1 MISLFLLGRNFLV
14 FVILIGLFSTTLLG
28 CEHIHRSIVSA
39 DTDDSSSTADLQI
52 IEKLMP
58 ADIGHEVYDSQV
70 PREVTVIIIH
80 STYFVGEDPYD
91 IDGIIA
97 QYTEYGVATHY
108 VIGPDGTVY
117 RLVNDNDRAYHAG
130 SGTMPDGRTGINDF
144 SIGISLNN
152 TDTVG
157 PSEVQYDTLVQLILL
172 LEEKYMIEQILGF
185 NEVSDRF
192 NTPWLFDWE
201 KFREKLAE
209 GRRTEVAIANGAD
222 DSP

>member
-1 MISLFLLGRNFLV
+1 MVYLFRLRKNFFVSVLFAGLV
-14 FVILIGLFSTTLLG
+14 STTLFG
-28 CEHIHRSIVSA
+28 CEYVNRSIISA
-39 DTDDSSSTADLQI
+39 ATDDSTSPTTLHIVD
-52 IEKLMP
+52 KLMP
-58 ADIGHEVYDSQV
+58 EGVGYEVYDSSE
-70 PREVTVIIIH
+70 PREVTVIILH

-117 RLVNDNDRAYHAG
+117 RLVDDNNRAYHAG
-130 SGTMPDGRTGINDF
+130 SGTMPDGRTGINSF

-157 PSEVQYDTLVQLILL
+157 PTDVQYDTLVQLILL

-209 GRRTEVAIANGAD
+209 ARTMKGAASD
-222 DSP
+222 EGDASS

>member
-1 MISLFLLGRNFLV
+1 MVYLFRLRKNFFVSVLFVGLV
-14 FVILIGLFSTTLLG
+14 SATLLG
-28 CEHIHRSIVSA
+28 CEYVNRSIISA
-39 DTDDSSSTADLQI
+39 ATDDSTSPTTLRIVD
-52 IEKLMP
+52 KLMP
-58 ADIGHEVYDSQV
+58 EGIGYEVYDSSE
-70 PREVTVIIIH
+70 PREVTVIILH

-117 RLVNDNDRAYHAG
+117 RLVDDNNRAYHAG
-130 SGTMPDGRTGINDF
+130 SGTMPDGRTGINSF

-157 PSEVQYDTLVQLILL
+157 PNDVQYDTLVQLILL
-172 LEEKYMIEQILGF
+172 LEDKYMIEQILGF

-201 KFREKLAE
+201 KFRKKLAE
-209 GRRTEVAIANGAD
+209 ARTMKVAASDEGDA
-222 DSP
+222 SS

>member
-1 MISLFLLGRNFLV
+1 MVYLFRLRKNFVVSVLFAGLV
-14 FVILIGLFSTTLLG
+14 SATLLG
-28 CEHIHRSIVSA
+28 CEHINRSIISA
-39 DTDDSSSTADLQI
+39 ATDDSTSPTPLRIVD
-52 IEKLMP
+52 KLMP
-58 ADIGHEVYDSQV
+58 EGVGYEVYDGPE
-70 PREVTVIIIH
+70 PREVTVIILH

-108 VIGPDGTVY
+108 VISPDGTVY
-117 RLVNDNDRAYHAG
+117 RLVKDNDRAYHAG
-130 SGTMPDGRTGINDF
+130 SGTMPDGRTGINSF

-157 PSEVQYDTLVQLILL
+157 PNDVQYDTLIQLILL
-172 LEEKYMIEQILGF
+172 LEDEYTIEHILGF

-201 KFREKLAE
+201 KFRKKLAE
-209 GRRTEVAIANGAD
+209 ARAAKVAAANGGD
-222 DSP
+222 TSS

>member
-1 MISLFLLGRNFLV
+1 MFSLLLLRKNLLV
-14 FVILIGLFSTTLLG
+14 SILFTGLVSTTLLG
-28 CEHIHRSIVSA
+28 CEYVNRNLVSA
-39 DTDDSSSTADLQI
+39 VTDDSTDPTPLRI
-52 IEKLMP
+52 VDKLMP
-58 ADIGHEVYDSQV
+58 EGIGHEVYDGPE
-70 PREVTVIIIH
+70 PREVTVIILH

-117 RLVNDNDRAYHAG
+117 RLVNDNARAYHAG
-130 SGTMPDGRTGINDF
+130 SGTMPDGRTGINGF

-157 PSEVQYDTLVQLILL
+157 PSDVQYDTLVQLILL
-172 LEEKYMIEQILGF
+172 LEDKYTIEHILGF

-201 KFREKLAE
+201 KFRQKLAE
-209 GRRTEVAIANGAD
+209 ARATKVEEANGGD
-222 DSP
+222 TS

>member
-1 MISLFLLGRNFLV
+1 MVALFLLRKNF
-14 FVILIGLFSTTLLG
+14 FVSVLFIGLVSTTLFG
-28 CEHIHRSIVSA
+28 CEYVNRSMISA
-39 DTDDSSSTADLQI
+39 ADDDSSAPTTLQI
-52 IEKLMP
+52 VDKLMP
-58 ADIGHEVYDSQV
+58 EGIGHEAYDGPE
-70 PREVTVIIIH
+70 PREVTVIILH
-80 STYFVGEDPYD
+80 STYFVGDNPYD

-130 SGTMPDGRTGINDF
+130 SGTMPDGRTGINGF

-157 PSEVQYDTLVQLILL
+157 PNDVQYDTLVQLILH
-172 LEEKYMIEQILGF
+172 LEDKYTIEHILGF
-185 NEVSDRF
+185 GEVSDRF

-201 KFREKLAE
+201 KFRKKLAAA
-209 GRRTEVAIANGAD
+209 RAAKVATANGED
-222 DSP
+222 TSS

>member
-1 MISLFLLGRNFLV
+1 MVSLFCLRKNFFVSVLFAGLV
-14 FVILIGLFSTTLLG
+14 SITLLG
-28 CEHIHRSIVSA
+28 CEHITKSIVA
-39 DTDDSSSTADLQI
+39 APADDSTSPTTLRI
-52 IEKLMP
+52 IDKLMP
-58 ADIGHEVYDSQV
+58 EGIGHEVHDSPE
-70 PREVTVIIIH
+70 PREVTVIILH

-108 VIGPDGTVY
+108 VIVPDGTVY
-117 RLVNDNDRAYHAG
+117 RLVDDNNRAYHAG
-130 SGTMPDGRTGINDF
+130 SGTMPDGRTGINSF

-157 PSEVQYDTLVQLILL
+157 ANDVQYDTLVQLILL

-192 NTPWLFDWE
+192 DTPWLFDWE

-209 GRRTEVAIANGAD
+209 ARGTEVAMANGAD
-222 DSP
+222 DSL

>member
-14 FVILIGLFSTTLLG
+14 FVMLIGLVSTTLLG
-28 CEHIHRSIVSA
+28 CEHIQRSIVSA
-39 DTDDSSSTADLQI
+39 ATDDPTSTTDLQI
-52 IEKLMP
+52 VDKLMP
-58 ADIGHEVYDSQV
+58 AGIGHEVYDGPE
-70 PREVTVIIIH
+70 PREVTVIILH

-108 VIGPDGTVY
+108 VISPDGTVY

-130 SGTMPDGRTGINDF
+130 SGTMPDGRTGINGF

-157 PSEVQYDTLVQLILL
+157 PNEVQYDTLVQLILL

-201 KFREKLAE
+201 KFREKLADARE
-209 GRRTEVAIANGAD
+209 TKVAMANGED